1 MGRDSLDKIRHY
13 VTFEIGQLLRATAED
28 SIYDN
33 KTKRE
38 KYIKEYTDR
47 VLTHIENNP

>member
-1 MGRDSLDKIRHY
+1 MGRDSLDKTRDNVSYEIR
-13 VTFEIGQLLRATAED
+13 QLLCATAED

-38 KYIKEYTDR
+38 EYIKEYTDR
-47 VLTHIENNP
+47 VLAHFERK